1 MALNFG
7 SLFSALARVLPGYV
21 EGQRQA
27 IQDNW
32 QDLKNY
38 NDVQAGQFTNAFSA
52 ATWDPR
58 LANVWN
64 QAKVNALNTI
74 LSGRN
79 AALQIQAYPIES
91 RRLAAMGQLSD
102 AQLLGMQPMG
112 GGNANT
118 FDFGSFFGYGQQ
130 QPQQQQ
136 QPNAGGPT
144 QEELLR
150 QQQQQQAAAAAGNQT
165 GPSRM

>member
-38 NDVQAGQFTNAFSA
+38 NDIQAGQFNNAFAA

-64 QAKVNALNTI
+64 QAAVNAMNTE
-74 LSGRN
+74 LSGMNLAQAQAAHPGIMSRN
-79 AALQIQAYPIES
+79 WW
-91 RRLAAMGQLSD
+91 
-102 AQLLGMQPMG
+102 
-112 GGNANT
+112 
-118 FDFGSFFGYGQQ
+118 GSFMAMDHPERMWRWPYDPFAAQ
-130 QPQQQQ
+130 
-136 QPNAGGPT
+136 N
-144 QEELLR
+144 
-150 QQQQQQAAAAAGNQT
+150 AAAAMRAGGYQQQT
-165 GPSRM
+165 ERHPSELSMPGQSAPSRL